1 MKPIPRWSINHPFLV
16 SSLNIGGESLPIDK
30 DIKPLCLLLNKH
42 AGIKTFASCAD
53 VHTQGCH
60 DHYGTITQGQYV
72 ATAFIRGTGDVLK
85 FIEFVDKLDVRS
97 DCPYQFSIELRKRT
111 KKLKPWMK
119 IIIETFEASQP
130 LCHEQHLKNIR
141 NLEELISKK
150 FGR

>member
-1 MKPIPRWSINHPFLV
+1 M
-16 SSLNIGGESLPIDK
+16 PIDK
-30 DIKPLCLLLNKH
+30 DIKPLCLLLNKY

-53 VHTQGCH
+53 VYTQG
-60 DHYGTITQGQYV
+60 DHSTYGTVTQTQYYI
-72 ATAFIRGTGDVLK
+72 ATAFIRGTGSVQK
-85 FIEFVDKLDVRS
+85 FIEFVEKLDIRS
-97 DCPYQFSIELRKRT
+97 DVPYQFSIELRKRT